1 MRLLILCN
9 NVPGVI
15 RSALSGR
22 PESDVNWLDSV
33 LAGLRGQSTVS
44 MNVLCL
50 GHASAAGALDEHF
63 SYLVF
68 PCKRPD
74 RQSPELER
82 LFGQRLDAFRPDVV
96 HIWGTEFPHS
106 LAMLRA
112 CRDRG
117 LLDKVVV
124 SIQGL
129 CHVCA
134 ERYTDGLPA
143 GAVYSF
149 TFRDLARMDNI
160 RLQQRKFA
168 LRGKNEIEA
177 LRLARHV
184 IGRTHW
190 DYDCTENINPE
201 RVYHFCNETLRDA
214 FYTGQ
219 WRFESCL
226 KHRIFAS
233 SCVYPV
239 KGFHY
244 LLEAT
249 AMAARKYPDVTL
261 AVPGKSFL
269 NLTGKERFR
278 EDGYHRYL
286 ARLARKLGLTDKLV
300 FLGSCSAD
308 EMKAAFLE
316 ANVFALPSTIEN
328 SPNSMG
334 EAMLLGVPCVAAD
347 VGGVSTLLEKEKE
360 GFVVPSGQVQLL
372 ADAICRV
379 FAMEAGAEQLG
390 AAARAHALKTHDPEK
405 NLETLLGIYREL
417 QEN

>member
-1 MRLLILCN
+1 MRLLWLCHML
-9 NVPGVI
+9 PGQI
-15 RSALSGR
+15 RTAVNGRKGSGLWMDHVLS
-22 PESDVNWLDSV
+22 D
-33 LAGLRGQSTVS
+33 LRRQENIT
-44 MNVLCL
+44 MEVLCL
-50 GHASAAGALDEHF
+50 GQAPAAGSLDERL
-63 SYLVF
+63 SYHVF
-68 PCKRPD
+68 TIKKNY
-74 RQSPELER
+74 RQAPELEPF
-82 LFGQRLDAFRPDVV
+82 FGQRLDAFRPDVI
-96 HIWGTEFPHS
+96 HIWGTEYPHT

-117 LLDKVVV
+117 LLDKAVV

-129 CHVCA
+129 CSVYEAHYA
-134 ERYTDGLPA
+134 EGLPNR
-143 GAVYSF
+143 VIYSF
-149 TFRDLARMDNI
+149 TFRDLVRMDNV

-184 IGRTHW
+184 IGRTPW
-190 DYDCTENINPE
+190 DYACTAEVNPE
-201 RVYHFCNETLRDA
+201 RIYHFCNETLRDA

-219 WRFESCL
+219 WRYESCR

-244 LLEAT
+244 LLK
-249 AMAARKYPDVTL
+249 AMAIVAKSYPDVTL

-269 NLTGKERFR
+269 NLTGVDRLR
-278 EDGYHRYL
+278 EEGYHRYL
-286 ARLARKLGLTDKLV
+286 ARLARKLGLVDKLE
-300 FLGSCSAD
+300 FLGNCSAD

-347 VGGVSTLLEKEKE
+347 VGGVSTLLKDGEE
-360 GFVVPSGQVQLL
+360 GYVYPSDQVQKL
-372 ADAICRV
+372 ADRICQV
-379 FAMEAGAEQLG
+379 FSMEAGAEQLG
-390 AAARAHALKTHDPEK
+390 AAARAHAQLTHDPEK
-405 NLETLLGIYREL
+405 NLKDLLEIYREL
-417 QEN
+417 SKN